1 MDLPQIDQHDKNLY
15 WYNTMKEKL
24 GLHDVCIS
32 FELVV
37 SFGDTPFVREQ
48 FVVDGKQHC
57 EIREL

>member
-1 MDLPQIDQHDKNLY
+1 
-15 WYNTMKEKL
+15 MKEKL